1 MHSDPNIERPT
12 MSLKDAMAALP
23 GTSGFVSRSYESG
36 LKNDFYVLRD
46 EVAKVANTMSDLKQ
60 KNPEK
65 IEEYLSSEEIMAR
78 YGMAK
83 SVGKITKQLGDIRKN
98 ISQITNA
105 PKDVM
110 SGDEK
115 EAQIKELRALET
127 DMLKAI
133 NTKELRSMAKL

>member
-1 MHSDPNIERPT
+1 
-12 MSLKDAMAALP
+12 
-23 GTSGFVSRSYESG
+23 
-36 LKNDFYVLRD
+36 
-46 EVAKVANTMSDLKQ
+46 MSDLKQ

-78 YGMAK
+78 YGMSK

-98 ISQITNA
+98 ISQSTNA
-105 PKDVM
+105 PKRVK
-110 SGDEK
+110 SGAEQ
-115 EAQIKELRALET
+115 EERIKELRALET